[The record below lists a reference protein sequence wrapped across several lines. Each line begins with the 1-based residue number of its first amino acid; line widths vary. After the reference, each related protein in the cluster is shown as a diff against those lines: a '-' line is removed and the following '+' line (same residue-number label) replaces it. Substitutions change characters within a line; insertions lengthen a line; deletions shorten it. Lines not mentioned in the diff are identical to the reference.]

1 MSALPETTMALP
13 WELVD
18 LIMHFYGAYHLSN
31 TERPYVGD
39 LRIIKNVAMDHGVR
53 RALLHVQEH
62 RALEP
67 LRSTKTCGQRAG
79 TMVRYTRT
87 RCISCNQR

>member
-18 LIMHFYGAYHLSN
+18 LIMHFYGAYHFSN

-62 RALEP
+62 RALEAAYAQHEDVWP
-67 LRSTKTCGQRAG
+67 ARWYNGALYEDA
-79 TMVRYTRT
+79 MHLM
-87 RCISCNQR
+87 